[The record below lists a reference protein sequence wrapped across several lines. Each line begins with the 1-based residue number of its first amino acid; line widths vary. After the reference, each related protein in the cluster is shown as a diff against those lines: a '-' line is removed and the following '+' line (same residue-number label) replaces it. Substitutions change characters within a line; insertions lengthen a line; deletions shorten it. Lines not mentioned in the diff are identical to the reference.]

1 MAVPAIVDKD
11 QFEAV
16 QMLLKS
22 RSPAMVAP
30 RIVSGPT
37 LLTGICF
44 CAGCGGAMTLR
55 TGKSGRYRYYTC
67 CTKAR
72 QGATGCPGRTVPME
86 KVDNRVAE
94 YIERRLLQPA
104 RLEQLLSHV
113 LDRRTERAERRRS
126 HVADLRKRAAEA
138 DAKLKRLY
146 DAIENGV
153 ADLSDPM
160 LKYRIGELKAKR
172 DQAHLER

>member
-1 MAVPAIVDKD
+1 
-11 QFEAV
+11 
-16 QMLLKS
+16 MLLKS
-22 RSPAMVAP
+22 RSPAMIAP
-30 RIVSGPT
+30 RIASGPT

-72 QGATGCPGRTVPME
+72 QGTTGCPGRIVPME
-86 KVDNRVAE
+86 KLDTLVAE
-94 YIERRLLQPA
+94 YIEQRLLQPK

-126 HVADLRKRAAEA
+126 HIAECA
-138 DAKLKRLY
+138 SGRPRETPNSSGSTAPSRTVSP
-146 DAIENGV
+146 ISPIPSEG
-153 ADLSDPM
+153 PH
-160 LKYRIGELKAKR
+160 R
-172 DQAHLER
+172 